1 MKLTSTK
8 KALSLLLCVVL
19 IAVIA
24 LFATGCGAEK
34 PEKPPVSTTKVEAT
48 LSSTD
53 AVEGNPVKM
62 GQGEKQFTFKVTDLN
77 GKTSVFEI
85 NTDKATVGE
94 ALMELDLIQG
104 EDGPYGLYVK
114 TVNGTTVDY
123 DKDGKYW
130 AFYVNGEYASQGV
143 DSTEIEAN
151 TIYEFK
157 AE

>member
-1 MKLTSTK
+1 MKLTSIK

-34 PEKPPVSTTKVEAT
+34 PENPPTSTNKVETT
-48 LSSTD
+48 LPSTD
-53 AVEGNPVKM
+53 DGEKAPVKM
-62 GQGEKQFTFKVTDLN
+62 GQGEKQFTFKVTDPE
-77 GKTSVFEI
+77 GTVSVFEI
-85 NTDKATVGE
+85 NTDKTTVGE
-94 ALMELDLIQG
+94 ALLELELIEG

-114 TVNGTTVDY
+114 TVNGVTVDY

-130 AFYVNGEYASQGV
+130 AFYVNGEYASAGV
-143 DSTEIEAN
+143 ELTEIKAD
-151 TIYEFK
+151 TVYEFK

>member
-1 MKLTSTK
+1 MKLTSIK

-19 IAVIA
+19 IAVMA

-34 PEKPPVSTTKVEAT
+34 PKTPPVSTGEVET
-48 LSSTD
+48 TSISTN
-53 AVEGNPVKM
+53 AVETTPIKM
-62 GQGEKQFTFKVTDLN
+62 GQGEKQFIFKVTDLN
-77 GKTSVFEI
+77 GETSVFEI
-85 NTDKATVGE
+85 NTDKVTVGE
-94 ALMELDLIQG
+94 ALMELDLIRG

-130 AFYVNGEYASQGV
+130 AFYVNGEYASKGIET
-143 DSTEIEAN
+143 TEIEEDVV
-151 TIYEFK
+151 YEFK

>member
-1 MKLTSTK
+1 MKKTSIK
-8 KALSLLLCVVL
+8 KILSLLLCFVL
-19 IAVIA
+19 IAVTA
-24 LFATGCGAEK
+24 LLATGCGAEK
-34 PEKPPVSTTKVEAT
+34 PETPPVSTDEVEAK
-48 LSSTD
+48 
-53 AVEGNPVKM
+53 PVKM
-62 GQGEKQFTFKVTDLN
+62 GQGEKQFTFKVTDPD

-94 ALMELDLIQG
+94 ALLELELIQG

-114 TVNGTTVDY
+114 TVNGITVDY

-143 DSTEIEAN
+143 DLTEIEAD